1 LKIGLVTYA
10 LMGLVIALG
19 IIFGANIIIQN
30 FPSLSKQVITRES
43 SVAADT
49 GVLVLMIT
57 DAPPSSRLIEKLYIA
72 VDDVVLHRDVNGS
85 KLNFPVMSR
94 EINLLELRGVEE
106 LLGSQQVPAGNY
118 SMIEFR
124 IASAKALF
132 QGETQNATLRTPSNS
147 VKIQIRFQVHPGQT
161 TVVTLDIQPEGV
173 HVNPNDVLRP
183 VVKVKVKH
191 LP

>member
-1 LKIGLVTYA
+1 
-10 LMGLVIALG
+10 VIALG
-19 IIFGANIIIQN
+19 KIFAANIVIQN

-49 GVLVLMIT
+49 GVLVLMIA

-72 VDDVVLHRDVNGS
+72 VDDMVLHRDVNGS
-85 KLNFPVMSR
+85 NSKLISPVVSR
-94 EINLLELRGVEE
+94 EIDLLELRGVEE

-124 IASAKALF
+124 IATAKALL
-132 QGETQNATLRTPSNS
+132 QGETQNATLRTPGKS

-161 TVVTLDIQPEGV
+161 TVVTLGIQPEGV

-183 VVKVKVKH
+183 VVKVKVRE